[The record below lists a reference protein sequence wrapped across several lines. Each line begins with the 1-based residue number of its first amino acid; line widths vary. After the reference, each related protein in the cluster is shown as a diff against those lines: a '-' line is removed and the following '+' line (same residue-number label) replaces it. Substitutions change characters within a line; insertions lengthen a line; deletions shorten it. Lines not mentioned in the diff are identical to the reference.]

1 MAATQESD
9 ADLEACALC
18 HQHPFAFCVRTYK
31 KANIG
36 MSPVIRFFSVLKLHR
51 RDCLAL
57 EESFVVVLV
66 VYLLLRVVLLA

>member
-1 MAATQESD
+1 
-9 ADLEACALC
+9 
-18 HQHPFAFCVRTYK
+18 
-31 KANIG
+31 

-66 VYLLLRVVLLA
+66 VDLLLRVVLLT